1 VKALIDPRSGRVC
14 ELREVEFVV
23 AAPLFWL
30 EVSDEVTTR
39 YTYDG
44 ARVVPPPLP
53 SLEEVRG
60 LAIERVEH
68 GAEVELQAAL
78 GAKLPASVLLFQALS
93 DELALFQ
100 ADPAPTSENYP
111 LLASLVGKRG
121 AVDLQGAAQL
131 VAERRARWL
140 QRAAAVEALRLQA
153 LEDLEAATSQ
163 EEIDAV
169 LKGLDWGRV
178 QPLPGETI

>member
-14 ELREVEFVV
+14 GLREVEFAV

-30 EVSDEVTTR
+30 EVGDEVTTR
-39 YTYDG
+39 YMYDR
-44 ARVVPPPLP
+44 AKVVPPEAPA
-53 SLEEVRG
+53 LEEVHG

-93 DELALFQ
+93 DELALFE
-100 ADPAPTSENYP
+100 ADQAPTVERYP

-140 QRAAAVEALRLQA
+140 QRAAAVEAVRLQT
-153 LEDLEAATSQ
+153 LEDLEAAQSQ
-163 EEIDAV
+163 QEIDAV
-169 LKGLDWGRV
+169 LKGLDWGGVDQRSE
-178 QPLPGETI
+178 G